1 MPFTPGDP
9 TLQPMSASWNTD
21 PVNSTSSDSITIA
34 TPGAAT
40 WPPSAASSSVAS
52 LMDSSAA
59 APITEIT
66 LVSSPPTSHAA
77 SPSRTI
83 SSPLRPSSAAN
94 MPGSPLMA
102 REMAK
107 AAASTHAAAAS
118 VAHMDQVVSN
128 SNTEDG
134 ANTPQRSPS
143 QARQSASS
151 IHLSDQHTPADGS
164 SVYVHIPITSPSST
178 TLPQESSSTKKKT
191 KKQGESPRRRS
202 SAGSDSAHASPATL
216 AADAAYAAALAAQE
230 ETLARRRPTRNARK
244 EVSYSPM
251 CDSEGKL
258 LPGKK
263 HMTASASYSKSKA
276 AAKEGAANKTK
287 AKRRSRAF
295 SDDQD
300 EENDVGNSKSTANQV
315 IDVDVDVTDDDVGF
329 ASRRERKKAKV
340 DSEGEGEKQTKST
353 KLPNKR
359 QRVAIDDDAEEDALS
374 EHDHK
379 NDDNQGAI
387 LTPPAPTSPRRS
399 SRRSL
404 PSPKKQIANDKV
416 TNKGKGKQHKTFDL
430 EQEAAAEEDEDE
442 QPRATSTGK
451 AAKRNKS
458 PSSEAQEESDEEAAE
473 EQTENAEKPSR
484 VSEGPKP
491 ASADSRP
498 SCWSSTFTSTTTN
511 PSAAASVAM
520 KGINTSSPAPAS
532 PLTCSPNARSFFG
545 KPLSKLLNFGAVRRP
560 GLTRKTKIPSLLNHR
575 GAPKAPALQL
585 VASKRRMQDDDYE
598 YDPDYEALVAKNKP
612 QGSDEE
618 SDDKRG
624 VEHHDGAEGEGKIV
638 EEYD

>member
-1 MPFTPGDP
+1 MPFTGGDP
-9 TLQPMSASWNTD
+9 TLQPMSAPWNTD
-21 PVNSTSSDSITIA
+21 PVNFTSSDSITIA

-40 WPPSAASSSVAS
+40 WPPSAASSSVTS

-107 AAASTHAAAAS
+107 AAALTHAAVAS
-118 VAHMDQVVSN
+118 VAHMDQVVAISD
-128 SNTEDG
+128 TEDG
-134 ANTPQRSPS
+134 ANTLQHSSS
-143 QARQSASS
+143 QARQSGS
-151 IHLSDQHTPADGS
+151 IDLSDQHTPADGS
-164 SVYVHIPITSPSST
+164 SVYVHIPITSPSSI

-251 CDSEGKL
+251 CDLEGKP

-263 HMTASASYSKSKA
+263 DVTASAFYSKSKA

-287 AKRRSRAF
+287 GKRRSRAF

-315 IDVDVDVTDDDVGF
+315 IDVNADVTDDDVGF
-329 ASRRERKKAKV
+329 ASRRERKKVKM

-359 QRVAIDDDAEEDALS
+359 QRAAVDDDAEEDALS

-379 NDDNQGAI
+379 NDDDQDAI

-404 PSPKKQIANDKV
+404 PSPKKQTANDKA
-416 TNKGKGKQHKTFDL
+416 TKKGKGKQQKTFDL
-430 EQEAAAEEDEDE
+430 EQEAAVEDDDQDE
-442 QPRATSTGK
+442 QPRATTTQK

-458 PSSEAQEESDEEAAE
+458 PSPEPEEESDEEAAE
-473 EQTENAEKPSR
+473 EEAEDAEKPSPATDA
-484 VSEGPKP
+484 PKP
-491 ASADSRP
+491 ASAESRP
-498 SCWSSTFTSTTTN
+498 SSWSSTCTSTTTN

-520 KGINTSSPAPAS
+520 KRINTSSPAPPS
-532 PLTCSPNARSFFG
+532 PSTCSPNARSFFG
-545 KPLSKLLNFGAVRRP
+545 KPLTKLLNSGAVRRP

-575 GAPKAPALQL
+575 GAPKAPAPQL
-585 VASKRRMQDDDYE
+585 TASKRRMQDDDYE

-612 QGSDEE
+612 EGSDEE
-618 SDDKRG
+618 SDGERG
-624 VEHHDGAEGEGKIV
+624 VEHDDGAEGEGKIV